1 VSCFVSFPAHAKYNG
16 GMGEPD
22 DPFQIATAEDLML
35 LGDSPEDYGKHF
47 ILTADIDLDP
57 NLPGRKVFNRAV
69 IAPNMDDT
77 ELWFRGIPFHGV
89 FDGNNH
95 TISHLVIQGGSYLGL
110 FGLLES
116 TGRISNLGLEAVD
129 VNGTGAVIGG
139 LVAYNYVGSIA
150 ASYSTGTVNGNE
162 DVGGLVGYNRGSVTQ
177 SSSTGTING
186 SGDYIGGLVGFNRGS
201 ITQSASTCT
210 INGTGDYIGGLAGSN
225 LYGSITRSSSS
236 STVNG
241 NEQVGGLVGH
251 NNMGSITTSYS
262 TSTISGESL
271 IGGLVGRNDGSI
283 VANYSTG
290 AVSGKSLIGGLVGEN
305 RDSIATSYSTGEVS
319 GEETAGGL
327 VGGNRGNISASF
339 WDTETSRL
347 GGSDGGVGLTTAEMM
362 DPNMLGLNGF
372 ANDPNWILDAGH
384 DYPRLAWEGTAGDII
399 VEPVIDWMEGHGT
412 EQNPY
417 RIDIADQLILLGKA
431 SILWDKR
438 FVLGADIDM
447 DPNLPNRRIF
457 EQAIIP
463 IFTGECDGNN
473 HVISN
478 LVIAGGSHLGL
489 FGRLQNGAVVK
500 DLGIVD
506 VNITGSTTGALV
518 GYNRES
524 SITNCH
530 STGTVSGGEEVGGLV
545 GYNRGNITQSSS
557 TGTVSGDEEVGGLA
571 GLNGGSIATSYST
584 GVVDGN
590 EVAGGLVGYN
600 RGSITQ
606 SSSTGTVNGNREVG
620 GLVGSTHGGS
630 ITTSYSTGTI
640 SGDWGV
646 GGLVGRNGGGIGAS
660 YSTGTV
666 HGNWGVGGL
675 VGYNYVGS
683 IAASYSTGTVSGNEE
698 VGGLVGYGEV
708 SNFWQTNCFWNTETS
723 GQDTSVW
730 GTGKTTAEMQTTSTF
745 LEAGWDFLGET
756 ANGTDDIWWILE
768 GQDYPRLWWELVEE

>member
-16 GMGEPD
+16 GTGEPD

-69 IAPNMDDT
+69 IAPNMIDN
-77 ELWFRGIPFHGV
+77 ELWFRGRPFRGV

-95 TISHLVIQGGSYLGL
+95 TISHLVIEGGSFLGL

-139 LVAYNYVGSIA
+139 LVAWNYVGNIA

-162 DVGGLVGYNRGSVTQ
+162 DVGGLVGYNRGSITQ
-177 SSSTGTING
+177 STSTGTING
-186 SGDYIGGLVGFNRGS
+186 SGDDIGGLVGYNRGS
-201 ITQSASTCT
+201 ITESASTCT

-236 STVNG
+236 GTVNG
-241 NEQVGGLVGH
+241 NEQVGGLVGN

-262 TSTISGESL
+262 TGTISGESR
-271 IGGLVGRNDGSI
+271 IGGLVGQNDGSI

-290 AVSGKSLIGGLVGEN
+290 AVSGKSLIGGLVGWN
-305 RDSIATSYSTGEVS
+305 RDSIATSYSTGAVS
-319 GEETAGGL
+319 GEETSVGGL

-339 WDTETSRL
+339 WDTETSGL

-362 DPNMLGLNGF
+362 DPYMLGLNGF

-384 DYPRLAWEGTAGDII
+384 EYPRLAWEGTVGEVIT
-399 VEPVIDWMEGHGT
+399 EPAIDWMEGYGT
-412 EQNPY
+412 EQDPY
-417 RIDIADQLILLGKA
+417 RIDTADQLILLGKA

-438 FVLGADIDM
+438 FVFGADIDM

-463 IFTGECDGNN
+463 IFTGECDGNG

-478 LVIAGGSHLGL
+478 LVIAGGFHLGL

-506 VNITGSTTGALV
+506 VNMTGSTTGALV
-518 GYNRES
+518 GYNQKG
-524 SITNCH
+524 SITNC
-530 STGTVSGGEEVGGLV
+530 
-545 GYNRGNITQSSS
+545 
-557 TGTVSGDEEVGGLA
+557 
-571 GLNGGSIATSYST
+571 YST

-590 EVAGGLVGYN
+590 EVIGGLVGSNRGSITTSYSTSVVDGNEVIGGLVGSN

-606 SSSTGTVNGNREVG
+606 SSSTGTVSGNKEVG

-630 ITTSYSTGTI
+630 ITTSYSAGTV
-640 SGDWGV
+640 SGDLYI
-646 GGLVGRNGGGIGAS
+646 GGLVGKNGGGIGAS
-660 YSTGTV
+660 YSTGPV
-666 HGNWGVGGL
+666 NGNWGVGGL
-675 VGYNYVGS
+675 VGYNYVGG
-683 IAASYSTGTVSGNEE
+683 ITACYSTGTVSGNEE

-708 SNFWQTNCFWNTETS
+708 SNFWQTNCFWDTETS

-730 GTGKTTAEMQTTSTF
+730 GTGKTTAWMQTESTF
-745 LEAGWDFLGET
+745 TDAGWDFVDET
-756 ANGTDDIWWILE
+756 ANGTEDIWWIDE
-768 GQDYPRLWWELVEE
+768 GRDYPRLWWEPLINR